1 MMTYASRDHARY
13 DELTAGYALDA
24 LDPQDLVDFEAHLP
38 GCARCQ
44 DAVARFTDITAALA
58 QTAPAAEPSPDLGD
72 RIMAAVAREP
82 APAGQARP
90 ALAEVPAPADASA
103 GPELT
108 AGTEL
113 AAELPAGAELPEG
126 AEELAGPGA
135 AAAAEPPAGPG
146 SSNVRRL
153 HGSPRPADGRRA
165 AQHRTTARSGRPRRP
180 MRVAL
185 AGAAAAAALIAGG
198 ATYAGL
204 HGGGSAPQMPAAGCA
219 QAQTCREI
227 VLTDASSHTPAA
239 RLIIADGTA
248 WLVPSGL
255 KADNTAQQVYVLWQ
269 ITGGHTPLAVGSFD
283 VHGHLS
289 ANHPIRI
296 GALTIP
302 YSGTWA
308 FAVSLEHGRTI
319 PAKPSHPVA
328 LGQVPA

>member
-1 MMTYASRDHARY
+1 MMTYASRDHGRY

-24 LDPQDLVDFEAHLP
+24 LDPQDLADFEAHLP

-82 APAGQARP
+82 APVGQAGP
-90 ALAEVPAPADASA
+90 PLAAVPATADA
-103 GPELT
+103 P
-108 AGTEL
+108 
-113 AAELPAGAELPEG
+113 AEAESPAET
-126 AEELAGPGA
+126 
-135 AAAAEPPAGPG
+135 G
-146 SSNVRRL
+146 SPSVRRL
-153 HGSPRPADGRRA
+153 HGSPRPPAGRRA
-165 AQHRTTARSGRPRRP
+165 AQHRTAPRSGRPRRP

-204 HGGGSAPQMPAAGCA
+204 HGGGSAPQAPAAGCA
-219 QAQTCREI
+219 QARTCREI
-227 VLTDASSHTPAA
+227 VLTAASSRTPAA
-239 RLIIADGTA
+239 RLIIANGTA

-283 VHGHLS
+283 VRGHLS

-328 LGQVPA
+328 LGQVPS

>member
-13 DELTAGYALDA
+13 DELTAGYALHA
-24 LDPQDLVDFEAHLP
+24 LDPQDQADFEGHLP
-38 GCARCQ
+38 GCAWCQ
-44 DAVARFTDITAALA
+44 DAVARFTEITADLA
-58 QTAPAAEPSPDLGD
+58 RIAPPAEPSPDLGD

-82 APAGQARP
+82 APAGHAGP
-90 ALAEVPAPADASA
+90 PPAEVPAIAERRAA
-103 GPELT
+103 RHRT
-108 AGTEL
+108 A
-113 AAELPAGAELPEG
+113 
-126 AEELAGPGA
+126 
-135 AAAAEPPAGPG
+135 
-146 SSNVRRL
+146 
-153 HGSPRPADGRRA
+153 PRPA
-165 AQHRTTARSGRPRRP
+165 RPRRP
-180 MRVAL
+180 LRVAL

-204 HGGGSAPQMPAAGCA
+204 HGGGSVPRMPAAGCA

-227 VLTDASSHTPAA
+227 VLTDASSRTPAA

-255 KADNTAQQVYVLWQ
+255 KADNAAQQVYVLWQ

-283 VHGHLS
+283 VRGHLS

-328 LGQVPA
+328 LGQVPS

>member
-24 LDPQDLVDFEAHLP
+24 LDPQDLDDFEAHLP

-44 DAVARFTDITAALA
+44 DAVARFADITAALA

-82 APAGQARP
+82 APAGQ
-90 ALAEVPAPADASA
+90 
-103 GPELT
+103 T
-108 AGTEL
+108 
-113 AAELPAGAELPEG
+113 
-126 AEELAGPGA
+126 
-135 AAAAEPPAGPG
+135 G
-146 SSNVRRL
+146 SGSPSVRRL
-153 HGSPRPADGRRA
+153 HGSSRPADGRRA
-165 AQHRTTARSGRPRRP
+165 TQHRTTARSGRPRRP

-204 HGGGSAPQMPAAGCA
+204 HGGASTPQAPAAGCA
-219 QAQTCREI
+219 QARTCREI
-227 VLTDASSHTPAA
+227 VLTDASSRTPAA

-255 KADNTAQQVYVLWQ
+255 AADNTAQQVYVLWQ

-283 VHGHLS
+283 VRGHLS

-296 GALTIP
+296 GALAIP

-328 LGQVPA
+328 LGQVPS